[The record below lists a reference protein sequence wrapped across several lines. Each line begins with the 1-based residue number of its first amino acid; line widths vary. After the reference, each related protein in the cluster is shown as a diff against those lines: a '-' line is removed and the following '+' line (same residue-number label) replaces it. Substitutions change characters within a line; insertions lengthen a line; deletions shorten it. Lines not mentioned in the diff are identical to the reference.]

1 MGIRNA
7 RVECKTYPFLV
18 FLLIED
24 SAKTASFG
32 SDVFRHT
39 RRNYRHL
46 LYPAHTLLVRGR
58 SICYTFW
65 SLS

>member
-7 RVECKTYPFLV
+7 RVECNTYLFFSDGGLCQKP
-18 FLLIED
+18 
-24 SAKTASFG
+24 KTASYG

-46 LYPAHTLLVRGR
+46 LYPAHTLLVRG
-58 SICYTFW
+58 
-65 SLS
+65 